1 MIQITDKTKCCG
13 CRACSEICPKQSIS
27 MKRDEEGFL
36 YPVVDNKTCI
46 DCSLCEKVCPE
57 LNVKDACEENWN
69 TPKIFASYALDDET
83 RIDSTSGGLFSVLA
97 ENFFDAGAYVAG
109 AVYDENFGLKGIV
122 TKDRSLLPKIRS
134 SKYLQSDP
142 KHLYKEIK
150 ELLTGGEKVFVC
162 STPCQIAGLLNFLR
176 KKYDNLYTCDFICK
190 GVSSPLF
197 FREYLND
204 LEEKYKSKTKTV
216 KFKYK
221 DKKHPW
227 GNLTTKI
234 EFENGNVYLKNK
246 KYDPYM
252 TAFLDTGFTVRPSCF
267 ECPFKGFPRYA
278 DISLGDF
285 WGIEQLMSPVPE
297 RSKGYSVV
305 IVNNQKGMDVLNNA
319 KSQLYLHEYTLPNA
333 TKKNIHLI
341 QPYDPSD
348 GWSEELRKEFY
359 SVLQTKGY
367 RHVINIYISPYGLT
381 FWSKVRKRL
390 IRYGNLIRQMSFT
403 SLIKTFRYNFF
414 RKNVYRNSGKWLIF
428 SGSYIQLDKTACVK
442 LNSRLT
448 MGLRRVISS
457 PNVTKLQMDKW
468 TTLEVNGNFALNE
481 NTNVW
486 ITHSGKLVLK
496 GGFINEDVTITCAK
510 YVEIGKNAH
519 IARGAVI
526 RDYDGHYIEDVAY
539 RTAKPVIIGDNV
551 WIGYRAMI
559 LKGVT
564 IGDNSVVAANS
575 VVTKDV
581 PSNSIVAGNPA
592 KIIRTGINWRST
604 Q

>member
-1 MIQITDKTKCCG
+1 M
-13 CRACSEICPKQSIS
+13 E
-27 MKRDEEGFL
+27 RDEEGFL

-46 DCSLCEKVCPE
+46 DCGLCEKVCPE
-57 LNVKDACEENWN
+57 INVKDACEENWN
-69 TPKIFASYALDDET
+69 VPRIFASYALDDET

-97 ENFFDAGAYVAG
+97 EHFFEAGAYVAG
-109 AVYDENFGLKGIV
+109 AVYDEDFGLKGIV

-142 KHLYKEIK
+142 KHLYGEIK
-150 ELLTGGEKVFVC
+150 ELLTAGEKVFVC
-162 STPCQIAGLLNFLR
+162 TTPCQITGLLNFLR
-176 KKYDNLYTCDFICK
+176 KKCDNLFTCDFICK

-204 LEEKYKSKTKTV
+204 LEKKYKSKTKSV

-221 DKKHPW
+221 DENHPW

-234 EFENGNVYLKNK
+234 EFGNGKVYLKNK

-285 WGIEQLMSPVPE
+285 WGIERLMSPVPE
-297 RSKGYSVV
+297 RAKGYSVV
-305 IVNNQKGMDVLNNA
+305 IVNNQKGIDLLNSVES
-319 KSQLYLHEYTLPNA
+319 KLYLQEYTLPDA
-333 TKKNIHLI
+333 TKRNVHLI
-341 QPYDPSD
+341 QPYDPTD

-359 SVLQTKGY
+359 HDLQAKGY
-367 RHVINIYISPYGLT
+367 RYVIKKYISPCGLT
-381 FWSKVRKRL
+381 FCSKVRRRL
-390 IRYGNLIRQMSFT
+390 QKYCGLIQQMSIP
-403 SLIKTFRYNFF
+403 SMVKTFRYNFLE
-414 RKNVYRNSGKWLIF
+414 KNVMRSGGRWLIF
-428 SGSYIQLDKTACVK
+428 RGSHIQLDKTARVM
-442 LNSRLT
+442 LNASLS
-448 MGLRRVISS
+448 MGLRRVKTS
-457 PNVTKLQMDKW
+457 PNVTKLQMDRW
-468 TTLEVNGNFALNE
+468 TTLEVNGKFAFNE
-481 NTNVW
+481 NSNVW
-486 ITHSGKLVLK
+486 ITHSGRLVLK
-496 GGFINEDVTITCAK
+496 GGFINEGVTITCAK
-510 YVEIGKNAH
+510 YVEIGENAH

-539 RTAKPVIIGDNV
+539 RTAKPVIIGNNV

-564 IGDNSVVAANS
+564 IGDNSIIAANA

-581 PSNSIVAGNPA
+581 PANCIVAGNPA
-592 KIIRTGINWRST
+592 KIIRSEVNWRSA